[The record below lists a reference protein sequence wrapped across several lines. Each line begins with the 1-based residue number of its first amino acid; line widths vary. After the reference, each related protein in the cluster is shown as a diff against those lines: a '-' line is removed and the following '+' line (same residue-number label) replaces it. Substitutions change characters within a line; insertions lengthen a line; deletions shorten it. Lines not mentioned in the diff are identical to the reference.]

1 MEQEHFDN
9 SMINKTIEDYQL
21 DSPDNLIDFIVN
33 NPLNLGSA
41 SLARIAE
48 LTNSKRENNAAYYT
62 NKFIVNEIYK
72 QLPEFEKEEINILEP
87 SVGVGN
93 FLPFLFKKYENVK
106 RVNIDV
112 ADIDKKNLQILQL
125 LLQKK
130 EMPSNVNIN
139 YINTDT
145 LLYDFKKRYDLVV
158 GNPPFSKLKAKDA
171 KSIWRII

>member
-1 MEQEHFDN
+1 M
-9 SMINKTIEDYQL
+9 
-21 DSPDNLIDFIVN
+21 
-33 NPLNLGSA
+33 PLWL
-41 SLARIAE
+41 
-48 LTNSKRENNAAYYT
+48 
-62 NKFIVNEIYK
+62 
-72 QLPEFEKEEINILEP
+72 
-87 SVGVGN
+87 
-93 FLPFLFKKYENVK
+93 KYENVK

-130 EMPSNVNIN
+130 KMPSNVNIN

-171 KSIWRII
+171 KKYLENNINKNTTNTFEFFLEKALAISDYVSMIMPKARDASRSMVW